1 MNEVCCSS
9 NNGHLHVRIG
19 REKASLAIMIGPGSL
34 TDNSTQSVDGTLAVF
49 KSRKEIRDM

>member
-34 TDNSTQSVDGTLAVF
+34 TDSSTQSVDGTLAVF